1 MKNLFCKL
9 FPISGV
15 DAPKQA
21 ARSKPVGQPK
31 QDLSWVRDKAY
42 VDTTEVAKDVKDAN
56 VREWTRYEASD
67 RNPIVSKAEEQA
79 MYEAKLDIGRGRE
92 VKALWAQGET
102 ARSISKDR
110 KGQRGYG
117 ERTLDKYMAIFNQ
130 KQG

>member
-15 DAPKQA
+15 DAPK
-21 ARSKPVGQPK
+21 VEK
-31 QDLSWVRDKAY
+31 QNRVKSNEVELSWVRDKAY

-67 RNPIVSKAEEQA
+67 RSPVVTKQEEQQ
-79 MYEAKLDIGRGRE
+79 MYQQRLDIGRGRE
-92 VKALWAQGET
+92 LKGLWAQGET